1 MYCVDSRRTADSY
14 SVTVPFSE
22 AQLAALQ
29 TRLANR
35 LSVGWR
41 TRFAPAPTGGLH
53 LGHAV
58 SAVYVWGIA
67 RAFGGSVL
75 LRIED
80 HDRLRCRARFDAA
93 ILDDL
98 AWLGLEPDNARLG
111 LPQPLRQSEDGAV
124 YEATFDALNRTGR
137 IYACRCSRRDVAT
150 HAMANEA
157 AGETRYPGSC
167 RDARVPAEATLARR
181 IRLDGSAVRFEDVRH
196 GPCVQVPASQCGD
209 LLLRDRNGQW
219 TYQYSVVVDDLRHGA
234 NVVIRGDDLL
244 QSTGRQILLA
254 RAMGHSEESIY
265 LHHPLVVHANGV
277 KLSKSNGDTS
287 LSALRDGG
295 WSPAK
300 LLGHAAWLGGLQAAP
315 APLPGAEIARLW
327 DRRP

>member
-1 MYCVDSRRTADSY
+1 MDFRWTADSY
-14 SVTVPFSE
+14 SVTFPYSE

-35 LSVGWR
+35 LPAGWR

-58 SAVYVWGIA
+58 NAVYVWSIA

-80 HDRLRCRARFDAA
+80 HDRLRSRARFDAA

-98 AWLGLEPDNARLG
+98 AWLGLEPDNATLG
-111 LPQPLRQSEDGAV
+111 FPQPLRQSEDGAV
-124 YEATFDALNRTGR
+124 YEATFDALDRTGR
-137 IYACRCSRRDVAT
+137 IYACRCSRRGVAT

-157 AGETRYPGSC
+157 AGETRYPGTC
-167 RDARVPAEATLARR
+167 RDARVPAETTLARR
-181 IRLDGSAVRFEDVRH
+181 MQLDRSTVRFEDVRH
-196 GPCVQVPASQCGD
+196 GPCAQVPASQCGD

-219 TYQYSVVVDDLRHGA
+219 TYQYSVVVDDLRQGV

-244 QSTGRQILLA
+244 QSTGRQVLLA
-254 RAMGHSEESIY
+254 RALGHSGESIY
-265 LHHPLVVHANGV
+265 LHHPLVVHADGV
-277 KLSKSNGDTS
+277 KLSKSNEDTA

-295 WSPAK
+295 WNPAK

-315 APLPGAEIARLW
+315 DPLPGAEIGRLW
-327 DRRP
+327 DATP